1 MSLRNAA
8 CLRPCR
14 LVSIALAALVLV
26 LEHARAEGPALSPM
40 LQASGIRGGLLVVV
54 GARQEGI
61 ETALAAVRSGP
72 FLAHVLDRD
81 PAAAQ
86 RARKAIA
93 EQGLYGLAS
102 ADRLDPQGR
111 LPYTENLV
119 NLLVLDGG
127 AGSEVSLGEAARVVC
142 PDGAVCAPAASAK
155 ETELQAAGFSD
166 IRKLPPDGAWLV
178 ARKPRPAAMD
188 EWTHP
193 RHGPDGNAVSHD
205 QLVGPPRRVRWIAG
219 PQQEISNMVT
229 SGGRNFYAGVIA
241 RDGFNGLRLW
251 QRDLQPSPA
260 RGGFGFRSAVGSVRP
275 VAVGERLFA
284 VTGKKLAAL
293 DAATGKPVCEYP
305 EAGTPAEILCEGDLL
320 IAVDDAS
327 VRAVEI
333 AGGRLRWKHDA
344 KEPRYVVAGQGSVYL
359 VQGRARLGEKCT
371 AAALDLAK
379 GTIRW
384 QHDFDWLP
392 EVRGCVCHGGLVA
405 YETSSLKDDKPGNL
419 IHVVSAADG
428 KVLWDRTFV
437 PGMAH
442 WKQARAMFAG
452 QSLWVLDDR
461 KCSALDLQSGELQKT
476 YPAGS
481 GHCYPPVASE
491 KFLFAGEM
499 NLTSLETGSV
509 DANRITKGACGRDA
523 GFVLANGLIYA
534 FPKHC
539 VCWPMLRDY
548 CALAGTRPGGDPL
561 PRKPLPEHFALEK
574 GPAEVAPEKPDAADD
589 ASDWPCYRHDGW
601 RSGSTPGQVPAAL
614 TTLWKVDL
622 GSWPETTIAADWR
635 ENPFARGPVTPPV
648 VAGGLVY
655 AARPDR
661 HEVVALDAKTGAR
674 RWAFTANG
682 RIDTPT
688 TIHRGLCLFG
698 TRSGWVYCLRADDGG
713 LVWRLRAAP
722 VEERIVAYGQIESPW
737 PVPGSVLV
745 VDDVAFF
752 AAGRQPL
759 ADGGIL
765 VFAVEPPTGKV
776 LWVEKL
782 DSVPQKEF
790 YGASGLEF
798 ESFDLLHSEGAA
810 VAMSR
815 WLFDRRS
822 GQMRCDAKSGFAEMV
837 TGGGSV
843 MAPRGFWSY
852 GPRYE
857 SEQIKERPL
866 VQPLAALRGDAL
878 FGCSEDRRLVY
889 RRDFN
894 LAGGEKFDT
903 EWFHKWTVQDNAC
916 KGGDLWRSQR
926 LARGAAWSAPV
937 SKWLEGKQQVAAM
950 VLTKDMLFVAGTNGG
965 LAAVSPKDGSLLA
978 RNELPAPVWD
988 GLAAAGGCLF
998 ATTRDGQVHCL
1009 QGSSQ

>member
-1 MSLRNAA
+1 MLLRNAA
-8 CLRPCR
+8 RGR
-14 LVSIALAALVLV
+14 LCASAWGALAVLI
-26 LEHARAEGPALSPM
+26 LGLGHARADAPALRPM
-40 LQASGIRGGLLVVV
+40 LPASGVRGGLLVVV
-54 GARQEGI
+54 GARQEAVQI
-61 ETALAAVRSGP
+61 ALAAVRSGP
-72 FLAHVLDRD
+72 FLVQVLDRD
-81 PAAAQ
+81 PAAVRRAQ
-86 RARKAIA
+86 KAIA
-93 EQGLYGLAS
+93 QEGLYGLAS
-102 ADRLDPQGR
+102 ADRLAPQGK
-111 LPYTENLV
+111 LPYTEDLV
-119 NLLVLDGG
+119 NLLVLD
-127 AGSEVSLGEAARVVC
+127 AGWENAVPLGEAARVLS
-142 PDGAVCAPAASAK
+142 PNGAVCMPAGLASASR
-155 ETELQAAGFSD
+155 LQAAGLRE
-166 IRKLPPDGAWLV
+166 IRKLPPDGTWLV

-193 RHGPDGNAVSHD
+193 RHGADGNAVSHD

-251 QRDLQPSPA
+251 QRDLSPSPA
-260 RGGFGFRSAVGSVRP
+260 RGGFSFRSAAGSARP
-275 VAVGERLFA
+275 VAVGERLYA
-284 VTGKKLAAL
+284 VTAKRLVAL
-293 DAATGKPVCEYP
+293 DAATGKLACEYP
-305 EAGTPAEILCEGDLL
+305 EAGTPVDILCADELL

-327 VRAVEI
+327 VRAVEV
-333 AGGRLRWKHDA
+333 AGGRLRWKHQA
-344 KEPRYVVAGQGSVYL
+344 HEPRYVVAGQGSVYL
-359 VQGRARLGEKCT
+359 VEGRPRLGEKCT

-379 GTIRW
+379 GTTRW
-384 QHDFDWLP
+384 QHDFDWLSG
-392 EVRGCVCHGGLVA
+392 VRGCVCHGGLVA

-428 KVLWDRTFV
+428 KLLWDRTFI

-452 QSLWVLDDR
+452 QSLWILDDR
-461 KCSALDLQSGELQKT
+461 KCSGLDLQSGEIQKT
-476 YPAGS
+476 FPAGW
-481 GHCYPPVASE
+481 GHCFPPVATE
-491 KFLFAGEM
+491 RFLFAGEM
-499 NLTSLETGSV
+499 DLTSLETGHV

-523 GFVLANGLIYA
+523 GLVLANGLIYA

-548 CALAGTRPGGDPL
+548 CALATARPDGDAVPARPNPADFL
-561 PRKPLPEHFALEK
+561 LEK
-574 GPAEVAPEKPDAADD
+574 GPAELPPGTSGAAADG
-589 ASDWPCYRHDGW
+589 SDWPCYRHDGW
-601 RSGSTPGQVPAAL
+601 RSGSTPGKLPAGL

-622 GSWPETTIAADWR
+622 GAWPQTTIAADWR
-635 ENPFARGPVTPPV
+635 EDPFVRGPVTPPV
-648 VAGGLVY
+648 AAGGLVY
-655 AARPDR
+655 VARPDS
-661 HEVVALDAKTGAR
+661 HEVVALDGKSGAR

-682 RIDTPT
+682 RVDTPP

-745 VDDVAFF
+745 VDGVGFF

-790 YGASGLEF
+790 YGAEGLEF
-798 ESFDLLHSEGAA
+798 ESFDLLHCEGAA

-822 GQMRCDAKSGFAEMV
+822 GQMRCEAKSGFAEMA

-857 SEQIKERPL
+857 SEQIKERPFL
-866 VQPLAALRGDAL
+866 QPLVVFRGDTL
-878 FGCSEDRRLVY
+878 FGCSEDRRTVY

-894 LAGGEKFDT
+894 LAGGEKFNA
-903 EWFHKWTVQDNAC
+903 EWFHKWTVQKEAQ

-926 LARGAAWSAPV
+926 LARGAAWSVPV
-937 SKWLEGKQQVAAM
+937 AKWLDGKPQVAAM
-950 VLTKDMLFVAGTNGG
+950 VLAEGLLFVAGAEGG
-965 LAAVSPKDGSLLA
+965 LAAASAKDGHLVA
-978 RNELPAPVWD
+978 RIQLPAPVWD

-998 ATTRDGQVHCL
+998 ATTRDGQVLCL
-1009 QGSSQ
+1009 H